1 MLTSPEEVERT
12 GHFMSFIRL
21 YSMPEVRVRFTR
33 RAREEFVTHAEVGM
47 HMIGCNP
54 GHVCQDDN

>member
-1 MLTSPEEVERT
+1 
-12 GHFMSFIRL
+12 MSFIRL
-21 YSMPEVRVRFTR
+21 YSTPEVRVRFTR

-54 GHVCQDDN
+54 GHKKKQIIGAILLFSNDC